1 MWAAE
6 RTSLAAFFLFHDR
19 YEVADDVPYPLWWTR
34 QYLDSF
40 VLSEEEAWRIIDGP
54 PWKCVIGWVTRGCEP
69 VVCEMAYA
77 VVDGMI
83 MLTST
88 RNRDKVK
95 ALRRNPAISICFQ
108 GAGLKQVTV
117 RGRVEFRE
125 DPQMVRRWAEATV
138 ANALFEAFPQGATGE
153 GNSTLSEPGSSGS
166 DCARGED
173 ADFRWGKDVPGGE
186 GRGVNWPAPGGGHR
200 ALDLRRFWAE
210 NGGFV

>member
-1 MWAAE
+1 MK
-6 RTSLAAFFLFHDR
+6 S
-19 YEVADDVPYPLWWTR
+19 DDAPHPPWWTR

-54 PWKCVIGWVTRGCEP
+54 PWKCVIGWVTRECEP

-77 VVDGMI
+77 VVNGMI

-108 GAGLKQVTV
+108 GTGLKQVTI
-117 RGRVEFRE
+117 RGRVEFCE

-138 ANALFEAFPQGATGE
+138 ANALKPLPKAQQEKEIQRYLSPDRLVLIVHVEKMRTFNGE
-153 GNSTLSEPGSSGS
+153 KMFRAER
-166 DCARGED
+166 AGE
-173 ADFRWGKDVPGGE
+173 
-186 GRGVNWPAPGGGHR
+186 
-200 ALDLRRFWAE
+200 
-210 NGGFV
+210 